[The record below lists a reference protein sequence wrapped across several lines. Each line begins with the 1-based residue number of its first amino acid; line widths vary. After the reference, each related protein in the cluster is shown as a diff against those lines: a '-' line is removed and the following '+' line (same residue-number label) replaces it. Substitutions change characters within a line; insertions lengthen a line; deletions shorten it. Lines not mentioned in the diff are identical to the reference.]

1 MQLETFRGSEPRK
14 VAQQVR
20 EVLGEDAMIIRT
32 RTRRVGGRELVE
44 VVAAS
49 GEAVESFRQR
59 LDGSRVA
66 TERRSRGLRRVGPYV
81 IALVGPTGAGK
92 TTAAMKMALHPKAL
106 GQRKVGLVTLDTF
119 RPGAVEELQ
128 TYAEIAGLP
137 MEVLY
142 HSQELPA
149 ALQRLRDR
157 DVIVVDTPGRSPRTD
172 QSGAEWRQI
181 LEAMQPDEV
190 HLVLPA
196 GLRLDVA
203 VRVKSGLADCGT
215 THVLFSKL
223 DEAGG
228 DEGLAELAQSVGL
241 PARWVADGQEIPAD
255 LLPAEPRILGAL
267 GLAPSAASA
276 APLEAAG

>member
-32 RTRRVGGRELVE
+32 RNRKTGGREVVE

-49 GEAVESFRQR
+49 AASVESFRQR
-59 LDGSRVA
+59 LDGGRGVS
-66 TERRSRGLRRVGPYV
+66 ERRQRGLRRVGPYV
-81 IALVGPTGAGK
+81 VALVGPTGAGK
-92 TTAAMKMALHPKAL
+92 TTAAMKMALHPRAL

-172 QSGAEWRQI
+172 QSGAEWRRI

-203 VRVKSGLADCGT
+203 LRVKGGLSETGI

-228 DEGLAELAQSVGL
+228 DEGLAELAQRVDL
-241 PARWVADGQEIPAD
+241 PTRWIGDGQDIPAD
-255 LLPAEPRILGAL
+255 LQPAEPRILAAL
-267 GLAPSAASA
+267 GLSPAGVTGAL
-276 APLEAAG
+276 LEAAG